1 MHCERVHLG
10 AASDPCLLV
19 TDSPAAPFSPS
30 TDPNSYLETRGDFIL
45 VGDMMKSLSL
55 LRYRPEAGMLEEV
68 AADPGQ
74 AWMTAIAMLDD
85 GTFLG
90 ADADLNLFSAAR
102 NLSAGAS
109 DDARSRLDIAGT
121 FHLGDMVNRFRPG
134 SLVLL
139 PPEHAEAVATLAAET
154 ARLEQLQQ
162 QQQAAAAAAVVQRGD
177 GGAASGGS
185 GSGSG
190 GAGSKRARSAAAAE
204 VGGVADAYG
213 GEGGS
218 GAAGMSASATAAA
231 EFLAR
236 VPRPRFV
243 FGTVGGAVGAVISLP
258 PAIYV
263 KLRLLQ
269 RSIARAVPAVGGLS
283 HSTWRSWFNPQ
294 APLAVPPQLLGG
306 DDEAMFDDGS
316 VSGGSA
322 GALAGDATRGF
333 IDGDLVE
340 TFPDLPRGL
349 QERVVADM
357 NARGAGVVSDAAPP
371 PAPAVA
377 TSSGGA
383 PVAAASAAA
392 AATAV
397 PVTAPLFTVE
407 DVSRLVEELQR
418 LH

>member
-1 MHCERVHLG
+1 MIVGGCVFVSSSLRQLRCPQHSAFHR
-10 AASDPCLLV
+10 
-19 TDSPAAPFSPS
+19 
-30 TDPNSYLETRGDFIL
+30 SYLETRGDFIL

-85 GTFLG
+85 ATFLG

-109 DDARSRLDIAGT
+109 EDARSRLDIAGT

-154 ARLEQLQQ
+154 ARLEQLQL
-162 QQQAAAAAAVVQRGD
+162 QQAAAAVAQRGD
-177 GGAASGGS
+177 GGAASAGS
-185 GSGSG
+185 GGG

-204 VGGVADAYG
+204 VGGVIDTY
-213 GEGGS
+213 GEGS
-218 GAAGMSASATAAA
+218 SVVGMSANATAAA
-231 EFLAR
+231 EFLSR

-243 FGTVGGAVGAVISLP
+243 FGTVGGAVGAVLSLP
-258 PAIYV
+258 PATYV

-306 DDEAMFDDGS
+306 GGGDDEAMFDDGS

-340 TFPDLPRGL
+340 TFADLPRGV

-371 PAPAVA
+371 PAAKAPAA
-377 TSSGGA
+377 ASSGGA
-383 PVAAASAAA
+383 SIAAASA